1 MVDEPTKEPENKG
14 LQIDYEKLATHLA
27 PLLNKENNNGKTQ
40 DDDSDNNKNT
50 NFLEKFKAEEEAKRQ
65 QKEHN
70 DIILNA
76 YSDIY
81 AGFNEHV
88 KNADLY
94 NQIKDLEVGKKA
106 NLLAK
111 ELIEKA
117 YGKNDATKNMLKSF
131 DEQSVFDNKSGFYMK
146 YVDAINILNDKKNDF
161 YVKTGKTHNVSPQT
175 LGSIV
180 QKLFNTDTKGEALK
194 QAQELSLIS

>member
-1 MVDEPTKEPENKG
+1 MVNEPTKEPENKG
-14 LQIDYEKLATHLA
+14 VQIDYEKLAIHLA
-27 PLLNKENNNGKTQ
+27 PLLKKENNNAETQ
-40 DDDSDNNKNT
+40 DSNSDNNKNT

-65 QKEHN
+65 QKEHK

-117 YGKNDATKNMLKSF
+117 FGVDDTTKNMLKSF
-131 DEQSVFDNKSGFYMK
+131 DEQSVFDKGSGFYIK
-146 YVDAINILNDKKNDF
+146 YLDAINMLSEKKNDF
-161 YVKTGKTHNVSPQT
+161 YVKSSKTHNVNPQT
-175 LGSIV
+175 LSSIV
-180 QKLFNTDTKGEALK
+180 QKLFNTDTKDEALK
-194 QAQELSLIS
+194 QAKELSLI